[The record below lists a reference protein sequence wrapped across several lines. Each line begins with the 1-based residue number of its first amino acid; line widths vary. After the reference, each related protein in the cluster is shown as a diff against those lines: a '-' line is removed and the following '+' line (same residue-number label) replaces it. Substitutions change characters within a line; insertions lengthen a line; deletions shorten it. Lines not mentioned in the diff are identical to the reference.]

1 MDDGFQN
8 PSVEKSLSIIV
19 VDKTISELR
28 HVADKVVILER
39 GETVWRGTIDG
50 LSTDIKDQYLGV

>member
-1 MDDGFQN
+1 M
-8 PSVEKSLSIIV
+8 SIIV